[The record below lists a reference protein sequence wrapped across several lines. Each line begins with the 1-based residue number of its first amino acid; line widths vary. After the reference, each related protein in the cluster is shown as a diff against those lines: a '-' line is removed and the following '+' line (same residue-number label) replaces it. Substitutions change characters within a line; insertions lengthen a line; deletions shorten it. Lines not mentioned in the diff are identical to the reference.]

1 MSMRDGDLT
10 AVLDVG
16 KTRVKLLLVDAA
28 GALVASRERANQS
41 VAAKVDGT
49 PYLALDTEDIASWLR
64 EAIVSLGPLRNALH
78 RFIVAT
84 HGAALA
90 ALRGDALAL
99 PIPDYEF
106 EGFDAHAALRAEAT
120 AAFGASLSPDLPLGL
135 NVATQLSWLQQHHG
149 DALAAAD
156 TLLPYPQFW
165 AHWLCGRAASE
176 VSSLGCHTH
185 LWEPQQGQFS
195 ALARRHGWA
204 AKFATMRRAWEV
216 LGPIRPEL
224 ATALG
229 LPAGVRVH
237 VGVHDTNACLAGYLR
252 SWPRMTMVS
261 SGTWIMA
268 MAPGAPLRVLD
279 PARDLQGMVSVRNEV
294 VATARFMGGRE
305 LLALCGGA
313 DPALA
318 NLDVMDDLVRRGV
331 MALPAWSLQG
341 GPFMGRTGEI
351 VDHTGT
357 IAQSSLAPAERA
369 TLAALYVAQVTA
381 WMIEHLGA
389 TAPVV
394 LDGPIAR
401 NAVICGVLAALLPP
415 HAVQV
420 NVDELEGTAR
430 GAWVLARW
438 TGTQGWTPRTEAAVA
453 HPGRELRGYQQRWV
467 ARLTTPASSRIP
479 SCAPEK

>member
-1 MSMRDGDLT
+1 MSMRDADLT

-28 GALVASRERANQS
+28 GGLVASRERANQS
-41 VAAKVDGT
+41 VAARIDGV
-49 PYLALDTEDIASWLR
+49 PYLALDTDGIATWLAA
-64 EAIVSLGPLRNALH
+64 AIVSLGPLRNALH
-78 RFIVAT
+78 RFIVST
-84 HGAALA
+84 HGASLA
-90 ALRGDALAL
+90 ALRGDVLAL

-106 EGFDAHAALRAEAT
+106 EGFDAHADLRADAI

-135 NVATQLSWLQQHHG
+135 NVATQLSWLQRHHG
-149 DALAAAD
+149 AALDAAD

-185 LWEPQQGQFS
+185 LWEPRPGRFS
-195 ALARRHGWA
+195 ALAQGRGWD
-204 AKFATMRRAWEV
+204 AKFAPMQRAWEV
-216 LGPIRPEL
+216 LGPVRPEL
-224 ATALG
+224 CMALG

-261 SGTWIMA
+261 SGTWFMA

-279 PARDLQGMVSVRNEV
+279 ATRDLQGMVSVRNEV

-305 LLALCGGA
+305 LLALCDGA

-318 NLDVMDDLVRRGV
+318 DLHVMDDLVRRGV

-351 VDHTGT
+351 VGPTGA
-357 IAQSSLAPAERA
+357 IALSSLAPAERA

-401 NAVICGVLAALLPP
+401 NPVVCGVLAALLPP

-438 TGTQGWTPRTEAAVA
+438 TGTQAWTPKTTPAKA
-453 HPGRELRGYQQRWV
+453 HPAKPLRAYQQRWM
-467 ARLTTPASSRIP
+467 ARLP
-479 SCAPEK
+479 